1 VRPLA
6 ELTCYEILDLSTAAT
21 PFEIRQAYKSAL
33 GVYGEESIVIYSL
46 FSEEERR
53 GILTRIEE
61 AFATLINEKAR
72 CAYDQVLI
80 QRGAMKEGAQYGGPR
95 RKLAA
100 GAASQATDSASRA
113 EAEKSRVMENP
124 VVKEILSQEVL
135 TGKDLKRM
143 RTELEVSLE
152 QIAEWT
158 KIRPG
163 LLACIEED
171 QFNELPSRLHLKSFL
186 KAYVQFF
193 HLNPESLADRYM
205 KRIPG

>member
-1 VRPLA
+1 MRPLA
-6 ELTCYEILDLSTAAT
+6 ELTCYEILDLSTGAT
-21 PFEIRQAYKSAL
+21 PFDIRHAYKTAM

-46 FSEEERR
+46 FSEEERKE
-53 GILTRIEE
+53 ILTRIEE

-72 CAYDQVLI
+72 GAYDQMLI
-80 QRGAMKEGAQYGGPR
+80 QKGAMKEGAQYGGPR

-100 GAASQATDSASRA
+100 AGSNNSTDSASRA
-113 EAEKSRVMENP
+113 EAEKSRVVENP
-124 VVKEILSQEVL
+124 VVKEILAQEAL

-163 LLACIEED
+163 MLACIEED
-171 QFNELPSRLHLKSFL
+171 EFSELPSRLHLKSFL

-193 HLNPESLADRYM
+193 HLSPESLVDRYM